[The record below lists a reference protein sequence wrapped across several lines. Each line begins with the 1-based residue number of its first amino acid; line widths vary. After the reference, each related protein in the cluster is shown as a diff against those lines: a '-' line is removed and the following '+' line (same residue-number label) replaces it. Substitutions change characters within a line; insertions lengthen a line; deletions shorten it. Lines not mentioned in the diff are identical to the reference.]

1 MIKRAV
7 MKIKIG
13 KPPMKV
19 TVRKVE
25 RDREKAMNMSEY

>member
-7 MKIKIG
+7 MKIKNG
-13 KPPMKV
+13 KPQLKV

-25 RDREKAMNMSEY
+25 RDREKAMNMSEF